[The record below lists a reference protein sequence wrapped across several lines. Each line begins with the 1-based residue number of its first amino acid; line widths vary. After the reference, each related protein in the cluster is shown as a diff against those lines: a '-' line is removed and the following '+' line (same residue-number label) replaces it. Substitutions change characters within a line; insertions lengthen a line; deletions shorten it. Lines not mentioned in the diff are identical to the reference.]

1 MKNFEEVQKNI
12 QKARINVPAEHNP
25 YIKKLLE
32 NVNSNDEIKT
42 LWHCINT
49 NAIER
54 LEMTDHGP
62 VHFQIVS
69 NIALKLTRILNKK
82 GVELSVQKDHGL
94 SYEHGEL
101 VVMLASLL
109 HDLGMSINRDGHEEF
124 SLIIANRLLDELL
137 EFLPTI
143 EKTIV
148 KSEALHAIISHR
160 SGGTPYTVEAGIV
173 RVADAL
179 DMAEGRS
186 RLPYEAGIVNMHS
199 LSHAAI
205 DSVEITEGNEKPI
218 MIQIHMNNSSGLF
231 QVDELLNKK
240 VRKSGIEKYI
250 SVKASIARD
259 VDEKNLLKEFVF

>member
-1 MKNFEEVQKNI
+1 MKNFEEVKNNI
-12 QKARINVPAEHNP
+12 NKARINVPSDHNP
-25 YIKKLLE
+25 LIKKFVE
-32 NVNSNDEIKT
+32 QVNSSEEIKT
-42 LWHCINT
+42 LWHCINV

-69 NIALKLTRILNKK
+69 NIALRLCRILNKH

-101 VVMLASLL
+101 VVILASLF

-124 SLIIANRLLDELL
+124 SLIIASRLLDQMLD
-137 EFLPTI
+137 FLPTI

-160 SGGTPYTVEAGIV
+160 SGGTPYTIEGGIV

-186 RLPYEAGIVNMHS
+186 RLPYEAGIINMHS

-205 DSVEITEGNEKPI
+205 DSVDITEGEVKPI
-218 MIQIHMNNSSGLF
+218 KIDINMNNSSGLF
-231 QVDELLNKK
+231 QIDELLNKK
-240 VRKSGIEKYI
+240 VKGSGLEKYV
-250 SVKASIARD
+250 SVKATISRD
-259 VDEKNLLKEFVF
+259 TEESLLKEFVF